1 MSPFTSFLYSR
12 SKAARSKEMASLNDD
27 SKVGGDDQESCR
39 WKIIQ
44 PKKAI
49 ASVAQSLPTPR
60 SSLAVGAENNRAPEE
75 GVFSMDSLG
84 MNLSRSIDWE
94 CIDYYEIC
102 SISSL
107 FETSC
112 LTESN
117 RFMSSLELDHDHE
130 TTIPVTPARSV
141 LVGSKCQDAPA
152 RLKLGRG
159 KFLERYIHNY
169 ECEDYMEY
177 AVDLYAWKKSL
188 EFAYQPGSWIGIQ
201 VEVTVCMRVTLLEW
215 MVDVSRSLEFSLE
228 TWCLGVNYLDRFLCV
243 QPISKDCLQLA
254 GLSALWLG
262 AKQGELSPPCI
273 FELIALCS
281 DSYTATNFKHFE
293 LIMLAKLK
301 FNLAA
306 PTVAFFMNNLVVVE
320 EERDWSWDLSRHLVE
335 MVLQDQDF
343 AQMRPSKV
351 AYVIFSILKAC
362 DRTALHLLEGS
373 CPKCEPYSSDE
384 WCYDYFYSCYARVT
398 DELNS
403 LKWDG

>member
-12 SKAARSKEMASLNDD
+12 SKATQSNEKASLNNNRQDGADD
-27 SKVGGDDQESCR
+27 LKSCR

-49 ASVAQSLPTPR
+49 ASISQSLPTPR
-60 SSLAVGAENNRAPEE
+60 SSLAVGAENHRVPEE

-102 SISSL
+102 SNSL

-112 LTESN
+112 PIKSN

-130 TTIPVTPARSV
+130 TTIPVTPAGSV

-169 ECEDYMEY
+169 ECEDFMEY

-188 EFAYQPGSWIGIQ
+188 EMAYKPGSWMMIQ
-201 VEVTVCMRVTLLEW
+201 AEVTVCMRIALLEW

-228 TWCLGVNYLDRFLCV
+228 TWCLGVNYLDRFLCE

-273 FELIALCS
+273 FELVALCS
-281 DSYTATNFKHFE
+281 DTYTATNFKHME

-306 PTVAFFMNNLVVVE
+306 PTVAFFMNNLVVIE
-320 EERDWSWDLSRHLVE
+320 EESDWSWDLSRHLVE
-335 MVLQDQDF
+335 MVLQNQEF
-343 AQMRPSKV
+343 ARMRPSKV
-351 AYVIFSILKAC
+351 AYVVFSVLKAC
-362 DRTALHLLEGS
+362 DQTALHLLEGS
-373 CPKCEPYSSDE
+373 CPKCEPYSSDD
-384 WCYDYFYSCYARVT
+384 WCYDYLYSCYARVS
-398 DELNS
+398 DELS
-403 LKWDG
+403 SMKWDG

>member
-1 MSPFTSFLYSR
+1 MSPLTSFLYSR
-12 SKAARSKEMASLNDD
+12 SKAARSNEKASLNVYD
-27 SKVGGDDQESCR
+27 SKDGADDLKSCR

-49 ASVAQSLPTPR
+49 ASISQSLPTPR
-60 SSLAVGAENNRAPEE
+60 SSLVVGAENYRAPEE

-84 MNLSRSIDWE
+84 MNLSRSVDWE

-102 SISSL
+102 SSSL
-107 FETSC
+107 FEISC
-112 LTESN
+112 PIKSN
-117 RFMSSLELDHDHE
+117 RFTSTLELDHDHE
-130 TTIPVTPARSV
+130 TTIPTTPAGSV

-169 ECEDYMEY
+169 ECEDFMEY

-188 EFAYQPGSWIGIQ
+188 ETAYQPGSWMVIQ
-201 VEVTVCMRVTLLEW
+201 AEVTASMRIALLEW

-228 TWCLGVNYLDRFLCV
+228 TWCLGVNYLDRFLCE

-262 AKQGELSPPCI
+262 AKQGELTPPCI
-273 FELIALCS
+273 FELVALCS
-281 DSYTATNFKHFE
+281 DSYTATNFKHME
-293 LIMLAKLK
+293 LIMLVKLK

-306 PTVAFFMNNLVVVE
+306 PTVAFFMNNLVVIE
-320 EERDWSWDLSRHLVE
+320 GESDWSWDLSRHLVE
-335 MVLQDQDF
+335 MVLQNQEF

-351 AYVIFSILKAC
+351 AYAVFSVLKAC
-362 DRTALHLLEGS
+362 DQTALLFLEGS
-373 CPKCEPYSSDE
+373 CPKCEPYSSDD

-398 DELNS
+398 NELS
-403 LKWDG
+403 SM